1 MLYELYIDD
10 VLTLR
15 AACKVAQ
22 DLMKERAEAAEC
34 RVSDRHLP
42 KSERVSAGLVATWY
56 QNRKAEFEAVS
67 EALAGGLRITTLAQA
82 KEALER

>member
-1 MLYELYIDD
+1 MLYELGIYE
-10 VLTLR
+10 VLTLQ

-22 DLMKERAEAAEC
+22 DLMEERAEAAEC

-42 KSERVSAGLVATWY
+42 KSERVNAGLVATWY
-56 QNRKAEFEAVS
+56 RNQKADFEDIS
-67 EALAGGLRITTLAQA
+67 EALYEDRRITTLAQA